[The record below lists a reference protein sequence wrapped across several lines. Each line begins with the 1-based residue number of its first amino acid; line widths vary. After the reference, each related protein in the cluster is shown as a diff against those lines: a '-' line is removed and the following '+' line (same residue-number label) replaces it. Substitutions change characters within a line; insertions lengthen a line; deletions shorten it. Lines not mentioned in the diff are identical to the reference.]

1 MLSDLSFLEIHSIG
15 EKITGVDLKIEGDTK
30 IGSVNQQNKYKI
42 NEMTKQKSIVFKKR
56 KWRPSEKS
64 QTTNWSEHN
73 Q

>member
-42 NEMTKQKSIVFKKR
+42 NEMTKQKSMVFKKR
-56 KWRPSEKS
+56 K
-64 QTTNWSEHN
+64 
-73 Q
+73 